1 MWEALE
7 ALFYYIRS
15 KNKAPPTFLSL
26 LLIAIVIIFSYE
38 SMKPAEQL
46 TPAEIPTIEEPK
58 KEESKEPEVTHKK
71 ETLNQLVA
79 TDLQVSQQERAMANV
94 LTPEYQIL
102 RNFLQDEF
110 QALGV
115 DINLANDLVQ
125 QLVKDFPNEGDQY
138 DIRIPIRKVFKM
150 ASDDEIEEIR
160 TLVLSSSVRSAM
172 AYSGLAH
179 TQD

>member
-46 TPAEIPTIEEPK
+46 TPAEIQTIEEPK
-58 KEESKEPEVTHKK
+58 ESKEPQVTHKK

-79 TDLQVSQQERAMANV
+79 TDLEVSQQERAMANV

-102 RNFLQDEF
+102 RNFLEDEF
-110 QALGV
+110 QAKGI
-115 DINLANDLVQ
+115 DIDLAA
-125 QLVKDFPNEGDQY
+125 QLVSQIIKDFPNEGDQY
-138 DIRIPIRKVFKM
+138 DIRIPIRKVFRM

-160 TLVLSSSVRSAM
+160 TLVLSSSVRSAV